1 MKINWIVCLIKASV
15 KNQHHL
21 TRYIMRFKRNVFKL
35 VRKSM
40 WHVTEMII
48 SYNTPFTLQLKI
60 QMIDA
65 YLFILSNLATKFFGE
80 Q

>member
-1 MKINWIVCLIKASV
+1 
-15 KNQHHL
+15 
-21 TRYIMRFKRNVFKL
+21 MRFKRNVSKL
-35 VRKSM
+35 VRKNM
-40 WHVTEMII
+40 WHVAEMII

-80 Q
+80 QWEHSK